1 MRSRNW
7 SHRFVPRVLAWGRTL
22 RDGYVEKIFVR
33 NFALISKGV
42 HDFKRMKSR
51 NWSHRFVLMMLGVG
65 VGDALQRKNMLSRNW
80 SHRLVP

>member
-1 MRSRNW
+1 M
-7 SHRFVPRVLAWGRTL
+7 VLGWGRTL

-51 NWSHRFVLMMLGVG
+51 NWSHRFVLMIFGCGCGGCLTEEKYV
-65 VGDALQRKNMLSRNW
+65 AAT
-80 SHRLVP
+80 